1 MKLPEGNQFTESRFL
16 QSLYDLVPQICRYV
30 NRLDSSTPESVFL
43 RADITNNNGAANT
56 IADVTGL
63 TFRAAAGEL
72 YWFDATIPYTAAAI
86 TTGSRWSV
94 NGPAAPT
101 FLHYT
106 STYTVDAVTQTVNYA
121 TAYDIPAA
129 SNASSL
135 TSGNV
140 ARITGFIRP
149 STTGMVTMRFA
160 SEVGASAI
168 VAKIGAVLRYQRVF

>member
-1 MKLPEGNQFTESRFL
+1 MRLPETPQFAIERFL
-16 QSLYDLVPQICRYV
+16 QSLYDLVPQICKKV
-30 NRLDSSTPESVFL
+30 NTIDLASPQAVFL
-43 RADITNNNGAANT
+43 GADITNNNGVANT

-63 TFRAAAGEL
+63 TFLATAAEV
-72 YWFDATIPYTAAAI
+72 YWFEATIPYTSAAT

-106 STYTVDAVTQTVNYA
+106 SKYTIDAVTETTNFA

-129 SNASSL
+129 SNATSL
-135 TSGNV
+135 TAGNV
-140 ARITGFIRP
+140 ATIKGFITP

-160 SEVGASAI
+160 SEVAGSAI
-168 VAKIGAVLRYQRVF
+168 IAKVGAVLRWQRVF